1 MSRTLVPL
9 AIGGASVSYIRWR
22 FWRVAVETLVDHS
35 ISLLPQLV
43 HNQLVGDLDAGLLHK
58 LYQVGGVWIAWELR
72 FEIIGILRC
81 LLHIIWYLC
90 YWVVRVVSWISEY
103 LHQIWVGAGTSQSED
118 QLVLQERGV
127 DLTSMAL
134 VAGGA
139 GAGGVAAAA
148 PFRVGSFVLISRP
161 DCSACKE
168 R

>member
-72 FEIIGILRC
+72 FEIIGSSSTVPC
-81 LLHIIWYLC
+81 
-90 YWVVRVVSWISEY
+90 
-103 LHQIWVGAGTSQSED
+103 G
-118 QLVLQERGV
+118 
-127 DLTSMAL
+127 
-134 VAGGA
+134 
-139 GAGGVAAAA
+139 
-148 PFRVGSFVLISRP
+148 
-161 DCSACKE
+161 
-168 R
+168 